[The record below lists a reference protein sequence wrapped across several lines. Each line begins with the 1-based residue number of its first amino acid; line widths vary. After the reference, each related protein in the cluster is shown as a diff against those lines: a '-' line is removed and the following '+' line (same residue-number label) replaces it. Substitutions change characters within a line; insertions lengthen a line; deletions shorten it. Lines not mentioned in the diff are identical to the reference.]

1 MKNQSMLAARE
12 ERISRKL
19 KATRM
24 AQHEAFNDAY
34 RTGRRAFVISLT
46 PKDYESAH
54 AYCKERDLIVE
65 AIVPLD
71 SLSELLELLR
81 DGKWADRVIVASELP
96 LRDLIS
102 LLSACR
108 ASKIKVDRLVHRG
121 NAIRWIVWSILN

>member
-1 MKNQSMLAARE
+1 MHHIKLETREQRRARRSE
-12 ERISRKL
+12 EQRLDQFI
-19 KATRM
+19 
-24 AQHEAFNDAY
+24 AFNNAY

-96 LRDLIS
+96 LRALIS

-108 ASKIKVDRLVHRG
+108 ASKIKVDRLVHTG
-121 NAIRWIVWSILN
+121 NAIRWVVWSILN